1 MVSSWP
7 SQVLAEWNA
16 RYKQKFGHIFIIC
29 ASGRSTVELLAE
41 LKRRCSNRPIVEIEI
56 AAAGQM
62 KVTELRLANLF
73 STKARATST
82 GVLYPT
88 VDTQKA
94 GDRVSIIGARITAD
108 SEAVA
113 GKPSRVPA
121 QNRPPITT
129 HVLDTAKESP
139 AAGIEVNLE
148 MWKGT

>member
-7 SQVLAEWNA
+7 SQELAEWNA

-29 ASGRSTVELLAE
+29 ASGRSTVEILAE
-41 LKRRCSNRPIVEIEI
+41 SKRRCSNRPIVEIEI

-82 GVLYPT
+82 GGLYPT

-94 GDRVSIIGARITAD
+94 GEDRVSTIGARITAD

-113 GKPSRVPA
+113 GKPS
-121 QNRPPITT
+121 
-129 HVLDTAKESP
+129 
-139 AAGIEVNLE
+139 
-148 MWKGT
+148 